1 MTCVSMG
8 NPHAVLYCEHV
19 AGVPLEW
26 SGPHFERQPIFP
38 RRINV
43 HFVQVQS
50 PHEVTHAHLGARQ
63 RDHAGLRHRGLRGVR
78 RRRPDRPHRSPVL
91 AHLPG
96 GDLELDWAADN
107 HVYMSGPAAEVF
119 SGRVGA
125 VKLESPLLN
134 QVGGL
139 LASSAVRWWMGTLD
153 YKVAYYD
160 RAIDPVFAECRGQK
174 STSSGTSTSCSRC
187 SLRGH
192 CNLAMLLSRHRDAEI
207 LSHIAGHLGFAFVR
221 GSTNRGGVSALRQ
234 LLARSRE
241 MHLTITPDGPR
252 GPRAGWPRAAFTWR
266 RNWAC
271 RWWRWATATI
281 ARASQR
287 WDRFA
292 VPRPHCRARAI
303 PSGEI
308 FVPPDLDRDGLE
320 HFRAKIEAL
329 LNRLTTEAETWAA
342 SGARRPGQENLRR
355 RRTGGEAIG
364 D

>member
-1 MTCVSMG
+1 
-8 NPHAVLYCEHV
+8 
-19 AGVPLEW
+19 
-26 SGPHFERQPIFP
+26 
-38 RRINV
+38 
-43 HFVQVQS
+43 
-50 PHEVTHAHLGARQ
+50 
-63 RDHAGLRHRGLRGVR
+63 
-78 RRRPDRPHRSPVL
+78 
-91 AHLPG
+91 
-96 GDLELDWAADN
+96 
-107 HVYMSGPAAEVF
+107 
-119 SGRVGA
+119 

-134 QVGGL
+134 KVGGL

-174 STSSGTSTSCSRC
+174 IYIFWHEYILFPLF
-187 SLRGH
+187 LRGH

-252 GPRAGWPRAAFTWR
+252 GPRRRLAPGCVYLASKLGLPLVAMGYGYDRPWR
-266 RNWAC
+266 IRSA
-271 RWWRWATATI
+271 
-281 ARASQR
+281 

-320 HFRAKIEAL
+320 HFRRQIEAL

-355 RRTGGEAIG
+355 QGAPVGPRATGVKGSGGGSTTVCSAAATR
-364 D
+364 